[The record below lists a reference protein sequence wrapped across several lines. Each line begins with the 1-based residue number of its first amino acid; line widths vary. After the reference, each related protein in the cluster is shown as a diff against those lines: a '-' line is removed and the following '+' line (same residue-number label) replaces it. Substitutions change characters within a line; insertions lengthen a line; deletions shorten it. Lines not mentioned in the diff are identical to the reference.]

1 MHQWGEVVAD
11 LPLIIVAGREVLVA
25 EDLIDAEGCHCGIV
39 VRLIRSRSGCHE
51 TQTLLHYNFE
61 GPRNL
66 IVTLSPRGKGSM
78 LA

>member
-39 VRLIRSRSGCHE
+39 VCLIRSRSGCHE
-51 TQTLLHYNFE
+51 TQTLLH
-61 GPRNL
+61 
-66 IVTLSPRGKGSM
+66 
-78 LA
+78 